1 MAEVFDYKN
10 ITQGDPTTTVVK
22 VGQGILH
29 SIALNTPVATAKIV
43 IYDAVQGAESIE
55 GVIIGTIVVPSSPQ
69 PSTIFFDIAFKTGLI
84 LVSSVVDQD
93 ITVSYR

>member
-29 SIALNTPVATAKIV
+29 SIAFNTPVATAKIV
-43 IYDAVQGAESIE
+43 IYDGTQGTEAIE
-55 GVIIGTIVVPSSPQ
+55 GVIIGTIVVPASPQ
-69 PSTIFFDIAFKTGLI
+69 PNTLYYDIAFQTGLI
-84 LVSSVVDQD
+84 LVSSTVDQD